1 MTIRL
6 SLRRLTYWTDYAKQD
21 QPSDDELVI
30 PEDLTELSDED
41 LAALHE
47 QAVGTFNDLYD
58 DGNVSAEDLDQLRE
72 LADSIS
78 RLREER
84 DSRAAEQAERAEQA
98 REIAA
103 QVNPA
108 EEPEAEENDGD
119 GEAED
124 SDEDEVVATVDAE
137 TGEVTQE
144 PPMEQEAEVEPIAAS
159 ANQRRRGEVRIN
171 LSSVRSRQPRNP
183 RPSGGDVVQS
193 MRDLVRAA
201 PDVPGFSNGQ
211 GMDFNDMGRAV
222 NARLQ
227 TFQQGQYAAARS
239 QGRHMRQ
246 QFGVAVINKPFR
258 DGLTIESND
267 PGHIDEVFSR
277 AVDESRLPGGSLVA
291 SGGWCAPS
299 ETLYDLFE
307 LEGRDGLFSLPEV
320 NIARGGIRWTTGP
333 DFASLFAQITG
344 FHYTEAQDQAGEYGV
359 DADGLGNDTE
369 GSKPCYHIPC
379 DDDWQEARLALDG
392 LCITAGLLQQR
403 GYPELIAR
411 TIRGAL
417 VAHDNRLAGRKLAAI
432 RAGSTAVAMPAG
444 QVGATAP
451 VLTAIEL
458 QVEQYRQVHR
468 MSRAQSLEAVFPFWI
483 HGAIRSD
490 LSRRLGTDLDP
501 LSVTDAQI
509 NAWFAQRGVN
519 AQFVYNLDDL
529 TTDAAGTTQWPT
541 EVDFLLYAA
550 GTWVGGGSDV
560 ITLDTIY
567 DSTLLGENDYTA
579 LFTEE
584 GWLVAKRGHDSRV
597 VSVPICPS
605 GELAAGVAI
614 GCDGTGGTT
623 TTVAA

>member
-6 SLRRLTYWTDYAKQD
+6 NLRRLSYWTDYAKQD

-41 LAALHE
+41 LAELHE

-108 EEPEAEENDGD
+108 EEPEADEDGD

-124 SDEDEVVATVDAE
+124 SDEGEVVATVDAE

-144 PPMEQEAEVEPIAAS
+144 PPMEQDAEVEPIAAS
-159 ANQRRRGEVRIN
+159 GQNGSQRRRGEVRIN
-171 LSSVRSRQPRNP
+171 LSSVRSRQPRSP
-183 RPSGGDVVQS
+183 RPTGAERTMRDVV
-193 MRDLVRAA
+193 LAA

-211 GMDFNDMGRAV
+211 GMDFIDMGRAV

-227 TFQQGQYAAARS
+227 TFQKGQYEAARA
-239 QGRHMRQ
+239 QGRHLRQ
-246 QFGVAVINKPFR
+246 QFGVAVINKPFA

-267 PGHIDEVFSR
+267 SAHIDEVFSR

-320 NIARGGIRWTTGP
+320 NISRGGIRWTVGP
-333 DFASLFAQITG
+333 DFATLFAEITG
-344 FHYTEAQDQAGEYGV
+344 FHYTEQQDIDSNYGV
-359 DADGLGNDTE
+359 DGEGVGNDTE
-369 GSKPCYHIPC
+369 GSKPCYHIDCP
-379 DDDWQEARLALDG
+379 DFTEARLDLDG

-403 GYPELIAR
+403 GYPEVIAR

-417 VAHDNRLAGRKLAAI
+417 VAHDNRIAARKLAAI

-451 VLTAIEL
+451 VLTSIEL

-468 MSRAQSLEAVFPFWI
+468 MSRSQSLEAVFPFWI
-483 HGAIRSD
+483 HGAIRTD

-501 LSVTDAQI
+501 MSVTDAQI

-519 AQFVYNLDDL
+519 AQFVYNLNDL
-529 TTDAAGTTQWPT
+529 TTDAAGTTQWPDT
-541 EVDFLLYAA
+541 VDFLLYAA

-614 GCDGTGGTT
+614 DCNG
-623 TTVAA
+623 VAAAA